1 MCIRDRREYYAEA
14 HGAKVASTKAMIS
27 ALEI

>member
-1 MCIRDRREYYAEA
+1 MYIELREYYAEA